1 MAFPTSPTNGQQANV
16 NGITYTYSS
25 ARTAWTVTSSFLDT
39 FTGNALIANSASI
52 TNELSAGSIVSGNI
66 LPAANN
72 TYSLGNATTVWTD
85 LYLANSTIY
94 LGEATIGAS
103 GANLILPS
111 TVQIGNAVLTESGGS
126 LAMPENM
133 TATTMSVSGNI
144 TGSYFLGNGALLSG
158 ITVDS
163 TSIQNGNSNVQVQAN
178 GTVNVSVTSTAD
190 VAVFSTTGVSVVG
203 NITGGNI
210 TTGGTL
216 SAVTIVESSSIT
228 LKENIR
234 PIEHPLESILQLL
247 GVMYDRKDGSTKNE
261 IGLLAEDVYKIIP
274 NIVSLDDKGNPAGVM
289 YTKLSI
295 YLLETIKKLHSEVE
309 QLKRDR

>member
-16 NGITYTYSS
+16 NGVTYTYSS
-25 ARTAWTVTSSFLDT
+25 ARTAWTVTSSFPDSVT
-39 FTGNALIANSASI
+39 ANAIIANSATISGSI
-52 TNELSAGSIVSGNI
+52 TSGNI

-72 TYSLGNATTVWTD
+72 IYSLGNATTVWTD

-103 GANLILPS
+103 GANLVLPS

-144 TGSYFLGNGALLSG
+144 TGSYFLGNGSQLTG
-158 ITVDS
+158 IDA
-163 TSIQNGNSNVQVQAN
+163 TSIQSGNSNVRVQAN
-178 GTVNVSVTSTAD
+178 SNVTVGVAGTAN
-190 VAVFSTTGVSVVG
+190 VAVFSTAGVSVVG
-203 NITGGNI
+203 NIT
-210 TTGGTL
+210 TSGTL

-261 IGLLAEDVYKIIP
+261 IGLLAEDVYKILP

>member
-1 MAFPTSPTNGQQANV
+1 MAFPTSPTNGQLANV
-16 NGITYTYSS
+16 NGVTYTYSS
-25 ARTAWTVTSSFLDT
+25 ARTAWTVTSSFPDSVT
-39 FTGNALIANSASI
+39 ANAIIANSATISGSI
-52 TNELSAGSIVSGNI
+52 TSGNI

-103 GANLILPS
+103 GANLVLPS

-144 TGSYFLGNGALLSG
+144 TGSYFLGNGSQLTG
-158 ITVDS
+158 IDA
-163 TSIQNGNSNVQVQAN
+163 TSIQSGNSNVRVQAN
-178 GTVNVSVTSTAD
+178 SNVTVGVAGTANVAEFSTA
-190 VAVFSTTGVSVVG
+190 GVSVVG
-203 NITGGNI
+203 NIT
-210 TTGGTL
+210 TSGTL

-261 IGLLAEDVYKIIP
+261 IGLLAEDVYKILP

>member
-1 MAFPTSPTNGQQANV
+1 VANINLGTSNVTVVSAN
-16 NGITYTYSS
+16 
-25 ARTAWTVTSSFLDT
+25 
-39 FTGNALIANSASI
+39 
-52 TNELSAGSIVSGNI
+52 
-66 LPAANN
+66 
-72 TYSLGNATTVWTD
+72 
-85 LYLANSTIY
+85 
-94 LGEATIGAS
+94 
-103 GANLILPS
+103 
-111 TVQIGNAVLTESGGS
+111 
-126 LAMPENM
+126 
-133 TATTMSVSGNI
+133 GNI
-144 TGSYFLGNGALLSG
+144 TMGVGGTSNVVVVATTGAYATGLLSA
-158 ITVDS
+158 T
-163 TSIQNGNSNVQVQAN
+163 
-178 GTVNVSVTSTAD
+178 
-190 VAVFSTTGVSVVG
+190 G

-216 SAVTIVESSSIT
+216 SAVSIVESSSIT

>member
-1 MAFPTSPTNGQQANV
+1 MAFPTSPTNGQLANV
-16 NGITYTYSS
+16 NGVTYTYSS
-25 ARTAWTVTSSFLDT
+25 ARTAWTVTSSFPDSVT
-39 FTGNALIANSASI
+39 ANAIIANSATISGSI
-52 TNELSAGSIVSGNI
+52 TSGNI

-94 LGEATIGAS
+94 LGQATIGAS
-103 GANLILPS
+103 GANLVLPS

-144 TGSYFLGNGALLSG
+144 TGSYFLGNGSQLTG
-158 ITVDS
+158 IDA
-163 TSIQNGNSNVQVQAN
+163 TSIQSGNSNVRVQAN
-178 GTVNVSVTSTAD
+178 SNVTVGVAGTANVAEFSTA
-190 VAVFSTTGVSVVG
+190 GVSVVG
-203 NITGGNI
+203 NIT
-210 TTGGTL
+210 TSGTL

-261 IGLLAEDVYKIIP
+261 IGLLAEDVYKILP

>member
-1 MAFPTSPTNGQQANV
+1 MAFPLDPTNGEQTTQ
-16 NGITYTYSS
+16 NGIVYIY
-25 ARTAWTVTSSFLDT
+25 
-39 FTGNALIANSASI
+39 
-52 TNELSAGSIVSGNI
+52 
-66 LPAANN
+66 
-72 TYSLGNATTVWTD
+72 NATLGVW
-85 LYLANSTIY
+85 
-94 LGEATIGAS
+94 
-103 GANLILPS
+103 
-111 TVQIGNAVLTESGGS
+111 AVLTNTAGNISAGNIVVTNSIASG
-126 LAMPENM
+126 
-133 TATTMSVSGNI
+133 TVSAVGNI
-144 TGSYFLGNGALLSG
+144 TGEYFVGNGSQLTGLPESYTNSNVAAYLPTYTGNLVSLTGAVTTTANVTGNFFIGDGSQLTG
-158 ITVDS
+158 IDA

-178 GTVNVSVTSTAD
+178 GTVNVSVTSTAN